1 MHAPQP
7 LTNCPLDL
15 SENITI
21 VTDEPFCDDLMI
33 NHLQDK
39 ILQGCSLDSLTEGT
53 AGTQLKTSIAKHI
66 FNILGDSPDLQHFDH
81 LRSQFKQ
88 KWRKLSK
95 NETASFDQLLA
106 KLQSYVLREVYSS
119 KYTK

>member
-15 SENITI
+15 SENIAI
-21 VTDEPFCDDLMI
+21 VTDEPCDDLMI

-66 FNILGDSPDLQHFDH
+66 FNILRGSPDLQHFDH

-95 NETASFDQLLA
+95 NDTASFDQLLA